1 MPSIL
6 SMSTFDDDL
15 PDLPDDFYES
25 RKEPGLDLQL
35 GVPEVKRL
43 DKDWWV
49 EKYGPKPPGVAILSL
64 DFAILL
70 LGSINFW
77 IIIVSWQH
85 VFS

>member
-1 MPSIL
+1 
-6 SMSTFDDDL
+6 MSTSNDDL
-15 PDLPDDFYES
+15 PDLPDDFYTS
-25 RKEPGLDLQL
+25 RKDPVLDLHL
-35 GVPEVKRL
+35 GVPEVKRF

-49 EKYGPKPPGVAILSL
+49 KKYGPKPPGVAILLL

-70 LGSINFW
+70 LGSICFW